1 MSNPMLSRLPQSSA
15 AAQGTTPETAN
26 ATGNAGPMSPMSQIK
41 QAMDYV
47 RSNGGDARTAFYRL
61 AQQKGVDP
69 ESVLRGLR

>member
-15 AAQGTTPETAN
+15 AAQGTTQEAN
-26 ATGNAGPMSPMSQIK
+26 ATGNAGPISQIR

-47 RSNGGDARTAFYRL
+47 RANGGNAKAAFYRL

>member
-26 ATGNAGPMSPMSQIK
+26 ATGNAGPMSQIR

-47 RSNGGDARTAFYRL
+47 RANGGDARTAFYRL

>member
-1 MSNPMLSRLPQSSA
+1 MLNPMLSRLQQSSA
-15 AAQGTTPETAN
+15 ATQGTTPETAN
-26 ATGNAGPMSPMSQIK
+26 ATGNAGPMTQIR

-47 RSNGGDARTAFYRL
+47 RANGGDARTAFYRL